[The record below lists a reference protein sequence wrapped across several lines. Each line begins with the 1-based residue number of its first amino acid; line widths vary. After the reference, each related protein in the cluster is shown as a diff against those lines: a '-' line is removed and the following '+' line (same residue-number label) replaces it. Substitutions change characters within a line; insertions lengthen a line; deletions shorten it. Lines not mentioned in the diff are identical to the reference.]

1 MKKTLADLRKSIA
14 NRRFWKKGIFKTLF
28 GGLKWKI

>member
-14 NRRFWKKGIFKTLF
+14 NRRFWKKEIFKTLF